1 MLKKLFF
8 TCFLGLIAPM
18 ANAEKATVLV
28 QESAPLEITS
38 YTNRYKSP
46 DRVGDGTVIHRA
58 QVQNVSNQPVEAYG
72 LGFYIFDAFNR
83 DMGRPFVGYAMNQVM
98 VDASDEPGWEQRASS
113 AFLFQHHGHG
123 LAYVAIVRF
132 KDGSIWRA
140 DNSAI
145 TKQLEDFELLL
156 DGETSN

>member
-1 MLKKLFF
+1 
-8 TCFLGLIAPM
+8 M